1 MYSRA
6 NKLIDLWET
15 KKLKIKIG
23 IEAQSMELATTL
35 TCQTVQNAVR
45 HVGINANYWY
55 AVGWANR
62 LKPSNIT
69 PVVIWQQTIAVS
81 GNHSGQHEQYNN
93 ICKNLINR
101 KKIGTRTGTRPS
113 LDLRLWSQVKL
124 SYPKK
129 MQSDEGN
136 CISSGGSS

>member
-6 NKLIDLWET
+6 NKLIET

-62 LKPSNIT
+62 LKPSDIT

-81 GNHSGQHEQYNN
+81 RNSE
-93 ICKNLINR
+93 R
-101 KKIGTRTGTRPS
+101 SART
-113 LDLRLWSQVKL
+113 
-124 SYPKK
+124 
-129 MQSDEGN
+129 
-136 CISSGGSS
+136 I